1 MTERYTMGYFKN
13 YDVKEIIYDNSFQRI
28 SLCVNNDDGSEFYN
42 NIIMSTRIIDLIDT
56 EKLTR
61 KFKNVLVAEK
71 SDDRAY
77 IITVPGEGVHF
88 ENYFSNKNLTM
99 KEQLFLTEDLLFKF
113 QNLEMFEDLIEEA
126 IISKENILVRDN
138 EIEFDNIL
146 KFSQGYDISESLLI
160 KSAGDYMHYIY
171 TGRFIDDYNISD
183 KLPPDIMKII
193 IRCYSN
199 QYRDMEEVIRA
210 FEKSQTYSLVFVPV
224 PNSVFKKESAVEVD
238 EPSKPG
244 PNFENLSKSDDPDD
258 PDENDFEANVE
269 EDVYDEV
276 KKRKFSLNQIAAII
290 LIMIIPVIILIMTS
304 LGRDELEEHTELPE
318 ANNEIVIN
326 NTNSN
331 NTNSNGENLEETIN
345 KFFSQNLLDSTDS
358 EFNAEI
364 DFKKFYDGYSSLVI
378 KNDGSASKKTLFAVV
393 DMSNEEL
400 DYMKNRQVG
409 LSMKLTSEKNEV
421 EGSVIVE
428 VIENGKI
435 SAYSSDKVLLNSDIW
450 FLNQLTVNLGN
461 TDRILLYFDYD
472 GDSTVWIDGI
482 EIDVLK

>member
-1 MTERYTMGYFKN
+1 
-13 YDVKEIIYDNSFQRI
+13 
-28 SLCVNNDDGSEFYN
+28 
-42 NIIMSTRIIDLIDT
+42 
-56 EKLTR
+56 
-61 KFKNVLVAEK
+61 
-71 SDDRAY
+71 
-77 IITVPGEGVHF
+77 
-88 ENYFSNKNLTM
+88 
-99 KEQLFLTEDLLFKF
+99 
-113 QNLEMFEDLIEEA
+113 
-126 IISKENILVRDN
+126 
-138 EIEFDNIL
+138 
-146 KFSQGYDISESLLI
+146 
-160 KSAGDYMHYIY
+160 
-171 TGRFIDDYNISD
+171 
-183 KLPPDIMKII
+183 
-193 IRCYSN
+193 
-199 QYRDMEEVIRA
+199 
-210 FEKSQTYSLVFVPV
+210 
-224 PNSVFKKESAVEVD
+224 
-238 EPSKPG
+238 
-244 PNFENLSKSDDPDD
+244 
-258 PDENDFEANVE
+258 
-269 EDVYDEV
+269 
-276 KKRKFSLNQIAAII
+276 
-290 LIMIIPVIILIMTS
+290 MTS

-326 NTNSN
+326 NANSN

-409 LSMKLTSEKNEV
+409 LSMKLTSEKKEV